1 MGSWFRMIDT
11 WRLMDI
17 LMLNKRGQIF
27 SQIRKFGFL
36 GNHWV
41 QQALVR
47 FAQLRLHLPP
57 VYWSLFF
64 IRNKLEW
71 DNKWLGW
78 FKVVFKIVAGSQSE
92 SYDST
97 ISRSVGFIS
106 SYKLF
111 LKNIKSQKYIRLRQF
126 SKWWFFKRFFREI
139 GVRKFRRGSCF
150 GDSTLFSNSKL
161 RNCCVTLLKHL
172 MKKEKIRN
180 WRNKRFGFN

>member
-1 MGSWFRMIDT
+1 MGSWFWMIDT

-17 LMLNKRGQIF
+17 LMLNKRGQF
-27 SQIRKFGFL
+27 FPKFESLVFL
-36 GNHWV
+36 GIIESNKLWSD
-41 QQALVR
+41 LLN
-47 FAQLRLHLPP
+47 FDFIRLPSIDP
-57 VYWSLFF
+57 CFF